1 MAREI
6 NRKRLTRLFELPDG
20 AADAEIVGKIRLFC
34 ERFEDCART
43 FVLPAGL
50 DLRACLYALW
60 DCMRDDREFSD
71 AAESQIYDEIK
82 RLKAANNE
90 RLHRIHSR
98 YSMLELVI
106 ESARN
111 QTEWEDP
118 SVITARHKEQVLAK
132 KEAARERRRQKKAA
146 KAAGRT

>member
-20 AADAEIVGKIRLFC
+20 AADAEIVEKIRLFC
-34 ERFEDCART
+34 GRFDGCART
-43 FVLPAGL
+43 FVLPDEL
-50 DLRACLYALW
+50 DLRSCLYALW
-60 DCMRDDREFSD
+60 DCMWDDREFSE
-71 AAESQIYDEIK
+71 AADSQLDVEIE

-98 YSMLELVI
+98 YSMLELII

-118 SVITARHKEQVLAK
+118 SVITARRKEQVLAK
-132 KEAARERRRQKKAA
+132 KEAARERQRQKKAA
-146 KAAGRT
+146 EAAGRT